1 MKKELVILFAEDN
14 RGHFVL
20 TENYFARMGVRNRM
34 LWFRDGKE
42 TLDFFFNQDGTVKN
56 HENSEFVL
64 FLDIRMPKID
74 GIEVLRRI
82 KQNEELKC
90 THVIML
96 TTTDNHSEIERCYRL
111 GCSAYVVKP
120 VKYSSYID
128 AMRKAGLF
136 PSIIADGVE
145 LMSRC
150 PA

>member
-1 MKKELVILFAEDN
+1 MRKELVILFAEDN

-34 LWFRDGKE
+34 LWFRDGQE
-42 TLDFFFNQDGTVKN
+42 TLDFFFDPDGAPRH

-74 GIEVLRRI
+74 GIEVLKRI
-82 KQNEELKC
+82 KQDEKLKGI
-90 THVIML
+90 HVIML
-96 TTTDNHSEIERCYRL
+96 TTTDNHTEVERCYRL

-120 VKYSSYID
+120 VKYSNYID

-136 PSIIADGVE
+136 PSIIAGGVE

-150 PA
+150 QA